1 MDTEALWGWE
11 IMSCCICGGQ
21 FTFMQWVPG
30 IGWAMPPGQAV
41 RIECGIGP
49 GLWRW
54 AEVAMYPNWLVSHRA
69 ASGLSGA

>member
-1 MDTEALWGWE
+1 
-11 IMSCCICGGQ
+11 
-21 FTFMQWVPG
+21 MQWVPG

-54 AEVAMYPNWLVSHRA
+54 AEVAMYPNWLVSHKA